1 MRLRRVKKFLTLN
14 SKTTTIASIIMSQ
27 KKILLIDDEL
37 DILEILTYNL
47 EKEGYEIH
55 TASNGNEG
63 IEVAKKVLPDLI
75 LLDVMMP
82 EKDGIETCQD
92 LRKIKELQKTLIVFL
107 SARSEEFSQLA
118 GFQAGANDYVVKLI
132 KPKILISKVNAL
144 LQLTSQIS
152 DSSKLIE
159 IGDLVIDKDN
169 FRVSKAGQQFLLPKK
184 EFDLLYLLAS
194 NTDKV
199 FKREEILEKVWGND
213 VIVGERTIDVHIRR
227 LREKLGINTIQTLK
241 GIGYKL
247 IV

>member
-1 MRLRRVKKFLTLN
+1 MNR
-14 SKTTTIASIIMSQ
+14 
-27 KKILLIDDEL
+27 KKILLVDDEQ
-37 DILEILTYNL
+37 DILEIISYNL
-47 EKEGYEIH
+47 EKEGYH
-55 TASNGNEG
+55 VFTASNGNEG
-63 IEVAKKVLPDLI
+63 IAKAKEILPDLI

-82 EKDGIETCQD
+82 EKDGIETCQE

-118 GFQAGANDYVVKLI
+118 GYQAGANDYIVKLI
-132 KPKILISKVNAL
+132 KPKVLVSKVAAL
-144 LQLTSQIS
+144 LQLGAQSQENS
-152 DSSKLIE
+152 NYIE
-159 IGDLVIDKDN
+159 IGDLIIDKDN
-169 FRVSKAGQQFLLPKK
+169 FRVSKGKEEFLLPKK

-247 IV
+247 VV

>member
-1 MRLRRVKKFLTLN
+1 MN
-14 SKTTTIASIIMSQ
+14 D
-27 KKILLIDDEL
+27 KKILLIDDEH
-37 DILEILTYNL
+37 DILEILSYNL
-47 EKEGYEIH
+47 EKEGYQVF
-55 TASNGNEG
+55 TADNGTEG
-63 IEVAKKVLPDLI
+63 IEKAKEILPDLI

-82 EKDGIETCQD
+82 DKDGIETCQE
-92 LRKIKELQKTLIVFL
+92 LRKIRELQKTLIVFL

-118 GFQAGANDYVVKLI
+118 GYQAGANDYVVKVI

-144 LQLTSQIS
+144 LQLTTQAE
-152 DSSKLIE
+152 DRSKVIE

-169 FRVSKAGQQFLLPKK
+169 FRVSKKGQVFLLPKK

-194 NTDKV
+194 NTQKV

-227 LREKLGINTIQTLK
+227 LREKLGDGSIQTLK

-247 IV
+247 VV

>member
-1 MRLRRVKKFLTLN
+1 MK
-14 SKTTTIASIIMSQ
+14 Q

-37 DILEILTYNL
+37 DILEILSYNL
-47 EKEGYEIH
+47 RKEGYEVS
-55 TASNGNEG
+55 TATNGKEG
-63 IEVAKKVLPDLI
+63 IEKAIEVIPDLI

-118 GFQAGANDYVVKLI
+118 GFQAGANDYVVKII
-132 KPKILISKVNAL
+132 KPKVLISKVNAL
-144 LQLTSQIS
+144 LQLTSQVS
-152 DSSKLIE
+152 DSSKNIE
-159 IGDLVIDKDN
+159 IGDLIIDKDN
-169 FRVSKAGQQFLLPKK
+169 FRVSKAGQLFMLPKK

-194 NTDKV
+194 NTEKV
-199 FKREEILEKVWGND
+199 FKRDEILDKVWGND

-227 LREKLGINTIQTLK
+227 LREKLGIHTIQTLK

-247 IV
+247 VV

>member
-1 MRLRRVKKFLTLN
+1 MN
-14 SKTTTIASIIMSQ
+14 N
-27 KKILLIDDEL
+27 KKILLIDDEQ
-37 DILEILTYNL
+37 DILELLSYNL
-47 EKEGYEIH
+47 EKVGYMVY

-63 IEVAKKVLPDLI
+63 IAKAKDILPDLI

-82 EKDGIETCQD
+82 EKDGIETCQE
-92 LRKIKELQKTLIVFL
+92 LRRIKELQKTLIVFL

-118 GFQAGANDYVVKLI
+118 GYQAGANDYIVKII
-132 KPKILISKVNAL
+132 KPKVLISKVNAL
-144 LQLTSQIS
+144 LQLTSQVS
-152 DSSKLIE
+152 DSAKNIE
-159 IGDLVIDKDN
+159 IGDLLIDKDN
-169 FRVSKAGQQFLLPKK
+169 FRVTKAGQQFLLPKK

-227 LREKLGINTIQTLK
+227 LREKLGIHTIQTLK

-247 IV
+247 VV

>member
-1 MRLRRVKKFLTLN
+1 MN
-14 SKTTTIASIIMSQ
+14 Q
-27 KKILLIDDEL
+27 KKILLIDDEQ
-37 DILEILTYNL
+37 DILEILSYNL
-47 EKEGYEIH
+47 EKAGYDVY
-55 TASNGNEG
+55 TAQNGNEG
-63 IEVAKKVLPDLI
+63 IEKAKEIVPDMI

-92 LRKIKELQKTLIVFL
+92 LRRIPELQKTLIVFL

-118 GFQAGANDYVVKLI
+118 GFQAGANDYIVKII

-144 LQLTSQIS
+144 LELTSNVYEAKQTVTA
-152 DSSKLIE
+152 
-159 IGDLVIDKDN
+159 GDLSIDKDN

-194 NTDKV
+194 NTNKV

-227 LREKLGINTIQTLK
+227 LREKLGIGTIQTLK

-247 IV
+247 VV

>member
-1 MRLRRVKKFLTLN
+1 
-14 SKTTTIASIIMSQ
+14 MSA
-27 KKILLIDDEL
+27 KILLIDDEQ
-37 DILEILTYNL
+37 DILEILSYNL
-47 EKEGYEIH
+47 EKEGYEVF
-55 TASNGNEG
+55 TANNGNEG
-63 IEVAKKVLPDLI
+63 IEKAKQILPDLI

-118 GFQAGANDYVVKLI
+118 GFQAGANDYIVKII
-132 KPKILISKVNAL
+132 KPKVLISKVNAL
-144 LQLTSQIS
+144 LQPTSQGS
-152 DSSKLIE
+152 DSSKNIA
-159 IGDLVIDKDN
+159 IGDLVIDKGN
-169 FRVSKAGQQFLLPKK
+169 FRVTKSGQQFLLPKK

-227 LREKLGINTIQTLK
+227 LREKLGIQSIQTLK

-247 IV
+247 VV

>member
-1 MRLRRVKKFLTLN
+1 
-14 SKTTTIASIIMSQ
+14 MSA
-27 KKILLIDDEL
+27 KKILLIDDEQ
-37 DILEILTYNL
+37 DILEILSYNL
-47 EKEGYEIH
+47 EKEGYEVF
-55 TASNGNEG
+55 TANNGNEG
-63 IEVAKKVLPDLI
+63 IEKAKQILPDLI

-118 GFQAGANDYVVKLI
+118 GFQSGANDYIVKII
-132 KPKILISKVNAL
+132 KPKVLISKVNAL
-144 LQLTSQIS
+144 LQLTSQVS
-152 DSSKLIE
+152 DSSKNIA
-159 IGDLVIDKDN
+159 IGDLVIDKDS
-169 FRVSKAGQQFLLPKK
+169 FRVTKSGQQFLLPKK

-227 LREKLGINTIQTLK
+227 LREKLGIQSIQTLK

-247 IV
+247 VV

>member
-1 MRLRRVKKFLTLN
+1 
-14 SKTTTIASIIMSQ
+14 MSA

-37 DILEILTYNL
+37 DILEILSYNL
-47 EKEGYEIH
+47 EKEGYEVH
-55 TASNGNEG
+55 TATNGNDG
-63 IEVAKKVLPDLI
+63 IKVAREIVPDLI

-82 EKDGIETCQD
+82 EKDGIETCQEM
-92 LRKIKELQKTLIVFL
+92 RQIKSIQKTLIVFL

-118 GFQAGANDYVVKLI
+118 GYQAGANDYIVKLI
-132 KPKILISKVNAL
+132 KPKVLISKVNAL
-144 LQLTSQIS
+144 LKLTSQVNESAKQIQ
-152 DSSKLIE
+152 
-159 IGDLVIDKDN
+159 IGDLIIDKDN
-169 FRVSKAGQQFLLPKK
+169 FKVSKGGQPFLLPKK

-247 IV
+247 VV

>member
-1 MRLRRVKKFLTLN
+1 MK
-14 SKTTTIASIIMSQ
+14 Q
-27 KKILLIDDEL
+27 KKILLIDDEQ
-37 DILEILTYNL
+37 DILEILSYNL
-47 EKEGYEIH
+47 EKEGYYVF
-55 TASNGNEG
+55 TATNGNEG
-63 IEVAKKVLPDLI
+63 IQVAKEIIPDLI

-118 GFQAGANDYVVKLI
+118 GYQAGANDYIVKLI

-144 LQLTSQIS
+144 LQLTSQVS
-152 DSSKLIE
+152 GSSKNIE
-159 IGDLVIDKDN
+159 IGDLMIDKDN
-169 FRVSKAGQQFLLPKK
+169 FRVSKAGQLFMLPKK

-194 NTDKV
+194 NTEKV
-199 FKREEILEKVWGND
+199 FKRDEILEKVWGND

-227 LREKLGINTIQTLK
+227 LREKLGINSIQTLK

-247 IV
+247 VV

>member
-1 MRLRRVKKFLTLN
+1 
-14 SKTTTIASIIMSQ
+14 MSA

-37 DILEILTYNL
+37 DILEILSYNL
-47 EKEGYEIH
+47 EKEGYQVF
-55 TASNGNEG
+55 TANNGQDG
-63 IEVAKKVLPDLI
+63 IEKAQVIIPDLI

-132 KPKILISKVNAL
+132 KPKVLISKVNAL
-144 LQLTSQIS
+144 LQLTSQVS
-152 DSSKLIE
+152 DSAKNIE
-159 IGDLVIDKDN
+159 IGDLVIDKNN
-169 FRVSKAGQQFLLPKK
+169 FRVIKSGQQFLLPKK
-184 EFDLLYLLAS
+184 EFDLLLLLAS

-227 LREKLGINTIQTLK
+227 LREKLGISAIQTLK

-247 IV
+247 VV

>member
-1 MRLRRVKKFLTLN
+1 
-14 SKTTTIASIIMSQ
+14 MS

-37 DILEILTYNL
+37 DILEILSYNL
-47 EKEGYEIH
+47 EKEGYDIY
-55 TASNGNEG
+55 TATNGNEG
-63 IEVAKKVLPDLI
+63 IEKAKEIVPDLI

-82 EKDGIETCQD
+82 EKDGIETCQE
-92 LRKIKELQKTLIVFL
+92 LRKVKELQKTLIVFL

-118 GFQAGANDYVVKLI
+118 GFQAGANDYIVKLI

-144 LQLTSQIS
+144 LQLTSQVS
-152 DSSKLIE
+152 DNAKLIE

-169 FRVSKAGQQFLLPKK
+169 FRVSKSGQQFLLPKK

-194 NTDKV
+194 NTEKV
-199 FKREEILEKVWGND
+199 FKEKKFLKSMGND

>member
-1 MRLRRVKKFLTLN
+1 
-14 SKTTTIASIIMSQ
+14 MSQ
-27 KKILLIDDEL
+27 KKILLIDDEQ

-63 IEVAKKVLPDLI
+63 IEVAKKILPDLI

>member
-1 MRLRRVKKFLTLN
+1 MN
-14 SKTTTIASIIMSQ
+14 Q
-27 KKILLIDDEL
+27 KKILLIDDEQ
-37 DILEILTYNL
+37 DILEILSYNL
-47 EKEGYEIH
+47 EKEGYEVY

-63 IEVAKKVLPDLI
+63 IEKAKQIIPDLI
-75 LLDVMMP
+75 LLDVMMNK
-82 EKDGIETCQD
+82 KDGIETCQD

-118 GFQAGANDYVVKLI
+118 GFQAGANDYIVKII

-144 LQLTSQIS
+144 LQLTSQVS
-152 DSSKLIE
+152 DTAKNITV
-159 IGDLVIDKDN
+159 GDLTIDKDN
-169 FRVSKAGQQFLLPKK
+169 FRVSKGGQQFLLPKK

-194 NTDKV
+194 NTNKV

-227 LREKLGINTIQTLK
+227 LREKLGIGTIQTLK

-247 IV
+247 VV

>member
-1 MRLRRVKKFLTLN
+1 MNR
-14 SKTTTIASIIMSQ
+14 
-27 KKILLIDDEL
+27 KKILLIDDEQ
-37 DILEILTYNL
+37 DILEILSYNL
-47 EKEGYEIH
+47 EKEGYQVF
-55 TASNGNEG
+55 TAGNGNEG
-63 IEVAKKVLPDLI
+63 IDKAKEILPDLI

-118 GFQAGANDYVVKLI
+118 GYQAGANDYIVKLI
-132 KPKILISKVNAL
+132 KPKVLVSKVAAL
-144 LQLTSQIS
+144 LQLGAQSQENS
-152 DSSKLIE
+152 NYIE

-169 FRVSKAGQQFLLPKK
+169 FKVSKGKEEFLLPKK

-247 IV
+247 VV

>member
-1 MRLRRVKKFLTLN
+1 MNR
-14 SKTTTIASIIMSQ
+14 
-27 KKILLIDDEL
+27 KKILLVDDEQ
-37 DILEILTYNL
+37 DILEIISYNL
-47 EKEGYEIH
+47 EKEGYH
-55 TASNGNEG
+55 VFTASNGNEG
-63 IEVAKKVLPDLI
+63 IAKAKEILPDLI

-82 EKDGIETCQD
+82 EKDGIETCQE

-118 GFQAGANDYVVKLI
+118 GYQAGANDYIVKLI
-132 KPKILISKVNAL
+132 KPKVLVSKVAAL
-144 LQLTSQIS
+144 LQLGAQSQENS
-152 DSSKLIE
+152 NYIE
-159 IGDLVIDKDN
+159 IGDLMIDKDN
-169 FRVSKAGQQFLLPKK
+169 FKVSKGKEEFLLPKK

-247 IV
+247 VV

>member
-1 MRLRRVKKFLTLN
+1 MTY
-14 SKTTTIASIIMSQ
+14 A
-27 KKILLIDDEL
+27 EL
-37 DILEILTYNL
+37 DGYQCEETENGQKAI
-47 EKEGYEIH
+47 EKVNSTQFDI
-55 TASNGNEG
+55 
-63 IEVAKKVLPDLI
+63 VV
-75 LLDVMMP
+75 LDVMMP
-82 EKDGIETCQD
+82 EKDGIETCQE
-92 LRKIKELQKTLIVFL
+92 LRKVKELQKTLIVFL

-144 LQLTSQIS
+144 LQLTSQVS
-152 DSSKLIE
+152 DNSKLIE

-169 FRVSKAGQQFLLPKK
+169 FRVSKSGQQFLLPKK

-194 NTDKV
+194 NTEKV

>member
-1 MRLRRVKKFLTLN
+1 MN
-14 SKTTTIASIIMSQ
+14 Q
-27 KKILLIDDEL
+27 KKILLIDDEQ
-37 DILEILTYNL
+37 DILEILSYNL
-47 EKEGYEIH
+47 EKEGYQVS

-63 IEVAKKVLPDLI
+63 IEKAKQIIPDLI

-118 GFQAGANDYVVKLI
+118 GFQAGANDYIVKII

-144 LQLTSQIS
+144 LQLTSQVS
-152 DSSKLIE
+152 ETSKNINV
-159 IGDLVIDKDN
+159 GDLIIDKDN

-194 NTDKV
+194 NTNKV

-227 LREKLGINTIQTLK
+227 LREKLGIGTIQTLK

-247 IV
+247 VV

>member
-1 MRLRRVKKFLTLN
+1 MK
-14 SKTTTIASIIMSQ
+14 Q
-27 KKILLIDDEL
+27 KKILLIDDEQ
-37 DILEILTYNL
+37 DILEILSYNL
-47 EKEGYEIH
+47 EKEGYYVF
-55 TASNGNEG
+55 TATNGNEG
-63 IEVAKKVLPDLI
+63 IKVAKEIIPDLI

-118 GFQAGANDYVVKLI
+118 GYQAGANDYIVKLI

-144 LQLTSQIS
+144 LQLTSQVAG
-152 DSSKLIE
+152 SSKNIE
-159 IGDLVIDKDN
+159 IGDLMIDKDN
-169 FRVSKAGQQFLLPKK
+169 FRVSKAGQLFMLPKK

-194 NTDKV
+194 NTEKV
-199 FKREEILEKVWGND
+199 FKRDEILEKVWGND

-227 LREKLGINTIQTLK
+227 LREKLGINSIQTLK

-247 IV
+247 VV